1 MYFYQG
7 SKKLKIQ
14 KMIYLYFLLDISKI
28 EIYFLFVYG
37 CIAVKMDNSHVF
49 EMYLKHLF
57 DTWEIMDNEIC
68 K

>member
-1 MYFYQG
+1 
-7 SKKLKIQ
+7 
-14 KMIYLYFLLDISKI
+14 MIYLYFLLNISKI
-28 EIYFLFVYG
+28 EIYILFVYG

-49 EMYLKHLF
+49 EMYLKKLF

>member
-7 SKKLKIQ
+7 SKNLKIQ
-14 KMIYLYFLLDISKI
+14 KMIYFQFLLNISKI

-37 CIAVKMDNSHVF
+37 CIVVKMNNSHLF
-49 EMYLKHLF
+49 EVVLKNLF
-57 DTWEIMDNEIC
+57 NMWEVMDNEIY